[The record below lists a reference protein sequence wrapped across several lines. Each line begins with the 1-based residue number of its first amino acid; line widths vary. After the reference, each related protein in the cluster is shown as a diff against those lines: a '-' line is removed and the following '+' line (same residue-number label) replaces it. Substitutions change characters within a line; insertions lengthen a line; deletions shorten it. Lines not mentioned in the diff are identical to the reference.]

1 MPQPVVSIVIP
12 AYNVGNFLQ
21 HTLLSVQNQTWK
33 DFEVICINDGSS
45 DDSLEIIKKF
55 TKSDKRFKIINKKNE
70 GVSLARNDGMKM
82 AQGKYIM
89 FLDGDDYLHPYA
101 IATALAAIA
110 RSGADVCRFGYKKV
124 AIDEK
129 IECKPIAKGE
139 YFKVINQP
147 ELEYIR
153 ERPAADVYIWDKIY
167 KSDVAK
173 KFSFF
178 PIQPGEDDIYSL
190 QVLLNIKRYVVIESC
205 LIYNVQHEQS
215 IMHNTQSE
223 QWIKNRFT
231 QEKIFTNILTEY
243 LKEYPRSYLK
253 KTVDKYR
260 LESERRMIKNFLI
273 TPIRKGADD
282 VTILQNYN
290 LYKQRI
296 EEGNC
301 YLPAIKLKYKIILKL
316 LEKQHFKLV
325 RILLWF

>member
-1 MPQPVVSIVIP
+1 MGQTWRSAIPQPVVSIVIP

-21 HTLLSVQNQTWK
+21 DTLLSVQNQTWK

-70 GVSLARNDGMKM
+70 GVSSARNDGMKV

-101 IATALAAIA
+101 MATALAAIA

-139 YFKVINQP
+139 YCKVINQP

-153 ERPAADVYIWDKIY
+153 ERPSADVYIWDKIY

-173 KFSFF
+173 K
-178 PIQPGEDDIYSL
+178 
-190 QVLLNIKRYVVIESC
+190 
-205 LIYNVQHEQS
+205 
-215 IMHNTQSE
+215 
-223 QWIKNRFT
+223 NRF
-231 QEKIFTNILTEY
+231 L
-243 LKEYPRSYLK
+243 SY
-253 KTVDKYR
+253 
-260 LESERRMIKNFLI
+260 SSGER
-273 TPIRKGADD
+273 
-282 VTILQNYN
+282 
-290 LYKQRI
+290 
-296 EEGNC
+296 
-301 YLPAIKLKYKIILKL
+301 
-316 LEKQHFKLV
+316 
-325 RILLWF
+325 

>member
-1 MPQPVVSIVIP
+1 MPQPVVSIIIP

-21 HTLLSVQNQTWK
+21 QTLLSVQNQTWK

-45 DDSLEIIKKF
+45 DNSLNIIKKF
-55 TKSDKRFKIINKKNE
+55 TKSDNRFKFINKKNE
-70 GVSLARNDGMKM
+70 GVSAARNDGMKM

-124 AIDEK
+124 TIDEK

-147 ELEYIR
+147 ELEYIQK
-153 ERPAADVYIWDKIY
+153 RPSADVYIWDKIY

-173 KFSFF
+173 KFSFY

-190 QVLLNIKRYVVIESC
+190 QILLNIKRYVVIESC
-205 LIYNVQHEQS
+205 LVYYVQHEQS
-215 IMHNTQSE
+215 VMHNTQSE
-223 QWIKNRFT
+223 QWIKNHFT
-231 QEKIFTNILTEY
+231 QEKIFSDI
-243 LKEYPRSYLK
+243 LKEYLTEHPQSYLK
-253 KTVDKYR
+253 KAILKYQFD
-260 LESERRMIKNFLI
+260 SERMMIKNFLI

-290 LYKQRI
+290 LYKQRMDR
-296 EEGNC
+296 GNC
-301 YLPAIKLKYKIILKL
+301 YLQAIKLKYKIVLKL
-316 LEKQHFKLV
+316 LEKQHFNLV